1 MDQPWNQLE
10 WERTAVPRARTRA
23 IPRVER
29 IPPARRYP
37 HHVLF
42 VVIGII
48 LLVIYILYPSSN
60 PSYINAV
67 HNDITGTGMSQLD
80 TNCLSN
86 FGSRNHSNHFPLPH
100 QIDGIHEA
108 ILLQRLP
115 HRELL
120 LSIHKADLAA
130 SSALA
135 KTVEMLVGFVAQ
147 IVCFSDHYGPSLFV
161 DDIQKVRTQL
171 SFTLGQLRDLL
182 RLYSN
187 LEGDFSRL
195 QKESATEF
203 AKGQLNSWQEVFVAG
218 VATFTPWLWDA
229 NEAYWFPFKKLEREN
244 QEATAGYATLTRDIE
259 RLQLILNELTVLD
272 RKLELLQIS
281 LPREDGLIRWFK
293 AQCSP
298 KLTGSWN
305 SQQVWW
311 TWLSQQGSQFEDSW
325 KKLLASVTGEEP
337 GIKIQSEW
345 NQGLLLR
352 DPARRLTP

>member
-1 MDQPWNQLE
+1 MGENGCP
-10 WERTAVPRARTRA
+10 TRKDNGY
-23 IPRVER
+23 PT
-29 IPPARRYP
+29 RRENTT
-37 HHVLF
+37 
-42 VVIGII
+42 
-48 LLVIYILYPSSN
+48 SS
-60 PSYINAV
+60 S
-67 HNDITGTGMSQLD
+67 
-80 TNCLSN
+80 
-86 FGSRNHSNHFPLPH
+86 
-100 QIDGIHEA
+100 
-108 ILLQRLP
+108 
-115 HRELL
+115 
-120 LSIHKADLAA
+120 ADLAA

-244 QEATAGYATLTRDIE
+244 QEATAGYATSTRDIE

-272 RKLELLQIS
+272 RKLELLQLS